1 MSARISRWA
10 TPAPRR
16 RSRTGS
22 CRPRPHRTCARS
34 QARHRLRFGK
44 PKGPR
49 KAFDS
54 GAVAHRER
62 DLARGDQHT
71 SGRIEPEGAQR
82 DAATVDVPN
91 QGRLAGRLVDRER
104 RDAVLAARK
113 YLPAFELH
121 RGGGAVGKIER
132 AAVGVYVDRPD
143 ALACRRLGVGE
154 RLLDEDGLTGE
165 AGRRIAPVD
174 VKLVLALDR
183 HVDPGL
189 RGVEVQMP
197 RAEMHAVARLDR
209 GKLRQYAILEGKR
222 LERTGV
228 HWIVAGRIVA
238 ARDQDHLLVV
248 RRYPNLVGIFA
259 GVEPIGLVHS
269 CAERAVTVDE
279 IDLEGDLS

>member
-1 MSARISRWA
+1 MSAWISGWLRQRHRA
-10 TPAPRR
+10 APELVLAAHVHIVLAHEVKLAIG
-16 RSRTGS
+16 TGS
-22 CRPRPHRTCARS
+22 VNRKSRGK
-34 QARHRLRFGK
+34 RLDG
-44 PKGPR
+44 
-49 KAFDS
+49 

-113 YLPAFELH
+113 YLLAFELH

-132 AAVGVYVDRPD
+132 AAVGVHVDRPG

-174 VKLVLALDR
+174 VKLILALDR

-189 RGVEVQMP
+189 GGVEVEMP
-197 RAEMHAVARLDR
+197 RAEMHAVAR
-209 GKLRQYAILEGKR
+209 
-222 LERTGV
+222 
-228 HWIVAGRIVA
+228 
-238 ARDQDHLLVV
+238 
-248 RRYPNLVGIFA
+248 
-259 GVEPIGLVHS
+259 
-269 CAERAVTVDE
+269 
-279 IDLEGDLS
+279 